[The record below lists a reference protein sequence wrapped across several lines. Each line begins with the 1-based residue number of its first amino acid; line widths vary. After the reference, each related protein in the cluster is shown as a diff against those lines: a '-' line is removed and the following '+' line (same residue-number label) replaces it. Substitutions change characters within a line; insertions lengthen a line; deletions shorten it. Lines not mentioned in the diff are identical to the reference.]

1 MSPALSLMVATYLLV
16 KLRVLAASD
25 AERDIVGV
33 TVGTLVCTPR
43 WTGENRPFRRRVKPA
58 IAGR

>member
-33 TVGTLVCTPR
+33 TVGTLVCTIL
-43 WTGENRPFRRRVKPA
+43 WFVVLFQALKA
-58 IAGR
+58 FLA